1 MVLHDCCVDIECN
14 LNHCKGGKPLASNFQ
29 IFSYKNRDSL
39 HLKLSGDFDGSSAH
53 ELFNTLKKYDTDF
66 LEIFID
72 TNNLKTINSFGIDV
86 FQKKLGNL
94 KHQFSN
100 LIFIGA
106 NKHKI
111 APN

>member
-1 MVLHDCCVDIECN
+1 MA
-14 LNHCKGGKPLASNFQ
+14 PNFQ
-29 IFSYKNRDSL
+29 IFTYKKRDSL
-39 HLKLSGDFDGSSAH
+39 HLKLFGDFDGSSAH

-72 TNNLKTINSFGIDV
+72 TNNLKTINSFGRDV

-94 KHQFSN
+94 KHQLSN

-106 NKHKI
+106 NKHQI
-111 APN
+111 EPN

>member
-1 MVLHDCCVDIECN
+1 M
-14 LNHCKGGKPLASNFQ
+14 ASNFQ

-53 ELFNTLKKYDTDF
+53 ELFNTLKKYDADF